1 MKTVTAKIPTYEDGR
16 DAIVYLKAGAQKV
29 ASRSL
34 PVVASAAEHA
44 GQRVSKLATAA
55 SHRISHSAVAR
66 RVRPSK
72 SDRLMT
78 GLAALPLLRTASRF
92 AVRNP
97 AVIAAAGAAVA
108 MIGYLAWRRSAEQ
121 GHEPDPLQQ
130 EV

>member
-44 GQRVSKLATAA
+44 GQRVSRLATAA
-55 SHRISHSAVAR
+55 SNKLAHSAVGR
-66 RVRPSK
+66 RVRPSN

-78 GLAALPLLRTASRF
+78 GLAAFPLIRTASRF
-92 AVRNP
+92 ALRHP
-97 AVIAAAGAAVA
+97 AIIAAAGAAVA
-108 MIGYLAWRRSAEQ
+108 MAGYIAWRRNADQ
-121 GHEPDPLQQ
+121 ALEPDPLQQ